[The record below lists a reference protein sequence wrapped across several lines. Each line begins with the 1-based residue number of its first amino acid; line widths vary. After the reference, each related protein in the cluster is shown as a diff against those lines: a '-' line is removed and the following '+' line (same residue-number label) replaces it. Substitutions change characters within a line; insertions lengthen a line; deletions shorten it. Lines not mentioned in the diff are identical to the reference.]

1 MNRFILILTLTAL
14 ATTTNAQSE
23 VSFENQILPV
33 LKNRCFEC
41 HSAPKADA
49 SGRVRK
55 PKGGVQLDRAQGIKE
70 SLYGEV
76 IVAGEPE
83 VRCSTSASRCPRA
96 MTTSCHHRK
105 KVCP

>member
-83 VRCSTSASRCPRA
+83 FVALRA
-96 MTTSCHHRK
+96 HHVARGR
-105 KVCP
+105 